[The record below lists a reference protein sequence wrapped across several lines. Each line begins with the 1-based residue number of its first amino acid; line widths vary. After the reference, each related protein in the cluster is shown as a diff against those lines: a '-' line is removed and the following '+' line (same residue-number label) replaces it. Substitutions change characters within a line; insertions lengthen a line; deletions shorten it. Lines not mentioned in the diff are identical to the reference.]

1 MSREPRKN
9 PETDTDLRYS
19 AKLRELR
26 DFLYKVSWSSYL
38 SSIKDK
44 RWVGGNIWG
53 GERRHD
59 S

>member
-1 MSREPRKN
+1 MRRESRKN

-26 DFLYKVSWSSYL
+26 DFLFEVNWSSYL
-38 SSIKDK
+38 SSIKDN
-44 RWVGGNIWG
+44 RWVGGDTWA